1 MKAKIS
7 ALVLLAGMLATA
19 ASLEQAGGIY
29 RLSTAELIVE
39 VSAAVGGKVTRVL
52 DRQSGMELTQ
62 AYPYQ
67 QAPAGSGLFADRLW
81 PLKGRTARHYE
92 REPYSV
98 LSTSADREQA
108 EIVLRCESNPLAIEK
123 TISIREGERKI
134 TARYALSNPTDQEFC
149 GRFWSS
155 NVLTPPGDDWQIRLP
170 TGKCGESIKQ
180 LGPEQETLLTHNCKT
195 PQGGN
200 YFSGDPKQDFGA
212 VYSAAGGA
220 ALLAPFELLDCFYCH
235 IPAAGGTQLPT
246 LEWMSTPLL
255 LRPLA
260 VGKADA
266 VNHPELS
273 DPLQDYIVRFETSVV
288 PFTAF
293 DFETFR
299 PLPETAKLTRFMP
312 ILENASPH
320 FDFAAPAVP
329 LFARQQEKP
338 LVITVCDSVISSEF
352 FDFTRRF
359 NCEAEAVEGWRM
371 HAKGDTS
378 YGGWNIP
385 DPEAM
390 LAKQLARKPQVV
402 ILPGTFETALSQEL
416 SATLQQLV
424 SSGETALI
432 YVSDRARFPSLL
444 PGKGQPVP
452 ADLLRGIPLQVEA
465 REFTVGKGKAF
476 WVPFRLHRNNRVWAR
491 QNLLLPVPESTA
503 PLNQEYYYAFYG
515 RLLRYAL
522 GYDSPARI
530 AEAELKGDTLQVSID
545 STIAAPAEIS
555 GQKISLTAGRNR
567 VTVPV
572 DRSGPNGSRD
582 VFLMLAVD
590 GYTSDVFIAQ
600 VPVRHAA
607 ALEALRSEKYA
618 HEPDEAIRGTVTVA
632 GPGEL
637 RLKVSLSDATG
648 RVLALQETTVTASEQ
663 SFRLEPSL
671 PGVNSYLLL
680 AAELYQAGV
689 LLDRQTQVLSRRT
702 ADNSRLRFVLWHN
715 SNTSP
720 TADLRH
726 QSMSEI
732 GFTHIL
738 GGQSHS
744 LSAFD
749 ARYGAEMILKY
760 GGRYMVNTLH
770 RFFQNNIAKEKLVRN
785 PCLRDPEGLAD
796 IRAQVSEA
804 VAKHS
809 GNYPVFY
816 YSADENS
823 LGWHDTP
830 HDYCRS
836 PHCLQAFRTWLQ
848 KKYPSLERLNAL
860 WKTSF
865 SRWEEVVPPRLD
877 EAKQQENFAPW
888 LEHRRF
894 MLGALDAG
902 VETVLQ
908 TVRDLD
914 PQGKLAHSGQG
925 LTRINDCWDWR
936 VMLRHYSLSGLY
948 GRNSGLP
955 DLVRTLQPGYPAGL
969 WNGYGMPLEM
979 IRSNCWNDLCNG
991 LFAPA
996 YWYDQYFYRRG
1007 DNRLNETGLHQQKL
1021 IAEVNASGI
1030 EPLCTD
1036 GTRTA
1041 SPFTVLYSPDCLL
1054 AAVVTGCS
1062 SVIGSEA
1069 YTNNFNG
1076 WTQMLRS
1083 AGYAAPQVIGD
1094 DRLSSISPA
1103 THPVLILPLL
1113 QLLSDSAVS
1122 ALQEYVQDGGVLVI
1136 DAQAGIFD
1144 DFGQL
1149 REENPLLQMAGIS
1162 VPLASGAGG
1171 GAVEFK
1177 QQLLRLTATGATAK
1191 ASSAATLGAIVSKS
1205 PAADFAGIKLSA
1217 VDKQTSGAFFLNQH
1231 GKGKV
1236 VYLNALLDGFELLRG
1251 DTVTM
1256 QPILAAFRD
1265 LFGSLGFNPVNA
1277 AIPGVN
1283 FAEYRYG
1290 VFRTLLFVRGAGAG
1304 SVPVHSPLGAEY
1316 HLYDTLEHRYLG
1328 PAQAVSCELAPHA
1341 ARMLLAS
1348 PQQLGDMRCDAS
1360 FDGRRI
1366 TLTARQQPG
1375 AALRVEL
1382 CHNNQPVRPLAR
1394 NLACQNEGRWQFDL
1408 GLQPSGTWRIS
1419 VLNVLSGET
1428 YAQEYMFK

>member
-1 MKAKIS
+1 MKAKIV
-7 ALVLLAGMLATA
+7 LWVLLAGLAAAA
-19 ASLEQAGGIY
+19 ASLEQVGDIY

-39 VSAAVGGKVTRVL
+39 ISAATGGKVTRVL
-52 DRQSGMELTQ
+52 DRQSGIELTQ

-81 PLKGRTARHYE
+81 PLKGKAARHYE
-92 REPYSV
+92 REPYNV
-98 LSTSADREQA
+98 LSHNADREQA

-123 TISIREGERKI
+123 AISIREGERKI
-134 TARYALSNPTDQEFC
+134 TARYALSNLRDQEFC

-155 NVLTPPGDDWQIRLP
+155 NVLIPPGDQWQIRLP
-170 TGKCGESIKQ
+170 TGKRSESLRH
-180 LGPEQETLLTHNCKT
+180 LGTEQETLLSHDCKT

-200 YFSGDPKQDFGA
+200 YFIGEPKQDFGA
-212 VYSAAGGA
+212 VYSSAGGA
-220 ALLAPFELLDCFYCH
+220 ALVAPFELLEYFYCH
-235 IPAAGGTQLPT
+235 IAAAGGTQLPT
-246 LEWMSTPLL
+246 MEWMSTPLL

-260 VGKADA
+260 IGQADA

-293 DFETFR
+293 DFNTFR
-299 PLPETAKLTRFMP
+299 PLPKTAKLTRYMP

-320 FDFAAPAVP
+320 FDFAYPAVP
-329 LFARQQEKP
+329 LFAGQKEKP
-338 LVITVCDSVISSEF
+338 LIITACGSAISAEF

-359 NCEAEAVEGWRM
+359 NCEAEAVEGWQM
-371 HAKGDTS
+371 HTKGDTA
-378 YGGWNIP
+378 YCGWNIP

-402 ILPGTFETALSQEL
+402 ILPGTFDTALSAEL
-416 SATLQQLV
+416 KDTLQALV
-424 SSGETALI
+424 SSGETTLI
-432 YVSDRARFPSLL
+432 YVSDRLRFPSLL

-452 ADLLRGIPLQVEA
+452 TDLLRGIPLQVEI
-465 REFTVGKGKAF
+465 REFAVGKGKSY

-491 QNLLLPVPESTA
+491 QNLLLPVPESAT
-503 PLNQEYYYAFYG
+503 PPNQEYYFALYG

-530 AEAELKGDTLQVSID
+530 TETELKGDALLVSID
-545 STIAAPAEIS
+545 SSIAAPAEIS
-555 GQKISLTAGRNR
+555 GQKFTLTAGRNQ

-572 DRSGPNGSRD
+572 DRSGPNGIRD

-607 ALEALRSEKYA
+607 ALESLRSEKYS
-618 HEPDEAIRGTVTVA
+618 HEPDEAIRGTITIA
-632 GPGEL
+632 GQGDL
-637 RLKVSLSDATG
+637 RLSLSDATG
-648 RVLALQETTVTASEQ
+648 RILALQETPAATGEQ
-663 SFRLEPSL
+663 SFSLEPALS
-671 PGVNSYLLL
+671 GVNSYLLL
-680 AAELYQAGV
+680 VAELRQAGV

-702 ADNSRLRFVLWHN
+702 ADESRLRFVLWHN

-720 TADLRH
+720 TAELRH
-726 QSMSEI
+726 RSMSEI

-738 GGQSHS
+738 GGQTHS

-770 RFFQNNIAKEKLVRN
+770 RFYQNNIAKEKLVRN
-785 PCLRDPEGLAD
+785 PCLRDPDGLAD
-796 IRAQVSEA
+796 IRAKVSEA
-804 VAKHS
+804 VAKCS
-809 GNYPVFY
+809 GNFPVFY

-836 PHCLQAFRTWLQ
+836 PHCLQAFQTWLQ

-865 SRWEEVVPPRLD
+865 NRWEEVMPPRLD

-894 MLGALDAG
+894 MLSALDEGMA
-902 VETVLQ
+902 TLSQ
-908 TVRDLD
+908 AVRDID
-914 PQGKLAHSGQG
+914 PQAKLAHSGQG
-925 LTRINDCWDWR
+925 LTRVNDCWDWR
-936 VMLRHYSLSGLY
+936 VMLRHFGLSGLY

-955 DLVRTLQPGYPAGL
+955 DLVRTQQPGYPAGL
-969 WNGYGMPLEM
+969 WNGYGMPLET

-996 YWYDQYFYRRG
+996 YWYDPYFYRRG
-1007 DNRLNETGLHQQKL
+1007 DNRLNETGLHYQKL
-1021 IAEVNASGI
+1021 IAEVNASGV

-1041 SPFTVLYSPDCLL
+1041 SPFTVVYSPDCLL
-1054 AAVVTGCS
+1054 AAVATGCS
-1062 SVIGSEA
+1062 SVIGSGT
-1069 YTNNFNG
+1069 YTDNFNG
-1076 WTQMLRS
+1076 WTQMLRF

-1094 DRLSSISPA
+1094 DCLSSISPA
-1103 THPVLILPLL
+1103 TQPVLILPLL
-1113 QLLSDSAVS
+1113 QLVSDSAVS
-1122 ALQEYVQDGGVLVI
+1122 ALQQYVQAGGVLVI

-1149 REENPLLQMAGIS
+1149 RAENPLLQMAGIS

-1171 GAVEFK
+1171 GTVEFK
-1177 QQLLRLTATGATAK
+1177 KQLLRLTATGATAK
-1191 ASSAATLGAIVSKS
+1191 ATSAETLGAIVSKS

-1217 VDKQTSGAFFLNQH
+1217 VDKQTSGAFFLNQY

-1236 VYLNALLDGFELLRG
+1236 IYLNALLDGFELLRG
-1251 DTVTM
+1251 DNVTM
-1256 QPILAAFRD
+1256 QPILAAFRE
-1265 LFGSLGFNPVNA
+1265 LFGSLGFNPVNTA
-1277 AIPGVN
+1277 SPGVN

-1290 VFRTLLFVRGAGAG
+1290 DFRTLLFVRGAGTD
-1304 SVPVHSPLGAEY
+1304 SVPVRSPLGAEY

-1328 PAQAVSCELAPHA
+1328 AAQAVACELAPHSV
-1341 ARMLLAS
+1341 RMLLAS
-1348 PQQLGDMRCDAS
+1348 PQKLGDMRCDAS
-1360 FDGRRI
+1360 FDGRQI

-1382 CHNNQPVRPLAR
+1382 YHNEQPVRPLAR
-1394 NLACQNEGRWQFDL
+1394 NLAFQNEGRWQFDL
-1408 GLQPSGTWRIS
+1408 GLQPSGTWRIK
-1419 VLNVLSGET
+1419 VLNILSGET
-1428 YAQEYMFK
+1428 YAQEYICK